1 MRILVP
7 VLTALA
13 LAAALWAGLR
23 IATCERGDRL
33 ACLFSLPPQPVPPGA
48 WAPTPPMPD
57 PAAPPPDDPP
67 MAPPPDDPQPVTIR
81 SHAWPAALQYPL
93 AGWNAIEY
101 RVGHVDTAVIEP
113 GGLNIAQAPEA
124 PVPPESE
131 LVLSGWAGHP
141 LYGVR
146 MSHVLFAMC
155 GSVVGAAPIGLERPD
170 VAAAVHP
177 NLGHSGWRARLATGA
192 LPRCGDGTLRVLA
205 LAPSGFNVFP
215 LFETLSL
222 TLAPPAARPDGR
234 PVDYEPLEPP
244 VSPEIRDAPQ
254 PVEIIVTAETLRMRR
269 CGSTD
274 CDVVGRL
281 DGGRLDAF
289 VIDGTEDWLLVQA
302 GPQVGWIARAFIQAV
317 ERD

>member
-13 LAAALWAGLR
+13 LAAGLWAGLR
-23 IATCERGDRL
+23 IATCEQDESL
-33 ACLFSLPPQPVPPGA
+33 ACLFSPPPQPAAPGA
-48 WAPTPPMPD
+48 WAPMPPMPE
-57 PAAPPPDDPP
+57 PAAPPPDDPTT
-67 MAPPPDDPQPVTIR
+67 APPPDDPQPVIVR
-81 SHAWPAALQYPL
+81 SHAWPAKLHYPL
-93 AGWNAIEY
+93 AGWNTIEY

-113 GGLNIAQAPEA
+113 GGLNIAQLPEA

-155 GSVVGAAPIGLERPD
+155 GSVVGAASIGLERPD

-192 LPRCGDGTLRVLA
+192 LPRCEDGTLRVLA

-222 TLAPPAARPDGR
+222 ALAPPAARPDGR
-234 PVDYEPLEPP
+234 PVDYAPLEPP
-244 VSPEIRDAPQ
+244 VSPETRDLPQ
-254 PVEIIVTAETLRMRR
+254 PVEIVVTAGALRMRR

-274 CDVVGRL
+274 CDVVGQL
-281 DGGRLDAF
+281 EGGRHDAF
-289 VIDGTEDWLLVQA
+289 VIDGTEGWLLVQA
-302 GPQVGWIARAFIQAV
+302 GPQVGWIARAFVQAV